1 VNSLSLT
8 VNSLEWRRSK
18 VLELSSQGHS
28 QPEIARIL
36 QISQPTVNRDI
47 GYLRGQA
54 RQNLQKHIQDKLPEE
69 YQNCMVGINQ
79 VLKICWDIVNR
90 TRNVN
95 NNDND
100 GQTVTMTDNKTVL
113 QALALINDCNKYKMD
128 LTTNGVVI
136 TDAIK
141 FVQTNKE
148 KLMISQK
155 ATHEESK
162 EPDYDEDK
170 DRLEEGQEEET
181 GEIDKETTNHVF

>member
-1 VNSLSLT
+1 M
-8 VNSLEWRRSK
+8 NSLEWKRSK

-28 QPEIARIL
+28 QPEITKIL

-69 YQNCMVGINQ
+69 YQNCMTGINQ
-79 VLKICWDIVNR
+79 VLKICWEIVNKS
-90 TRNVN
+90 RNVN
-95 NNDND
+95 NDN
-100 GQTVTMTDNKTVL
+100 GQTVTMTANKIVL

-148 KLMISQK
+148 KLTMSK
-155 ATHEESK
+155 KEDDKESK
-162 EPDYDEDK
+162 EPDYDDDK
-170 DRLEEGQEEET
+170 NQLEEEQEEEA
-181 GEIDKETTNHVF
+181 GEIDKETTNQVF